1 MDGSRRISVSFRL
14 SAELSRQLDWPA
26 AAAFL
31 NAVLI
36 CRFPDGETDSL
47 PDIARQQG
55 EAIMM
60 ITLTVVFTASS
71 RVASSFVCCT
81 IIRLLIV
88 RPRPSLGSSSP
99 VN

>member
-55 EAIMM
+55 KAIMM
-60 ITLTVVFTASS
+60 ITVVFTVSS